1 MNVIWALNYKGL
13 KNKCRPKFLA
23 YLYLKGCAVP
33 WTPSIVALLWIINV
47 AQWRSLR
54 ILSLR
59 IYIWVVGYF
68 KTGRVFSFS
77 SNHTTCLFL
86 FRYAVLLCHSVSKY
100 IKHDLFLLLYICFDK
115 DIVLW
120 LSIIIIFVIFCAKLY
135 CVSAL
140 ALFKVLKSVYIQ
152 YASCYHQS
160 FFISMH

>member
-1 MNVIWALNYKGL
+1 MLCTICQFNQLNDHFSWFDDKLKKTAMDVILALNYKGL
-13 KNKCRPKFLA
+13 NNKCRPKFLA

-33 WTPSIVALLWIINV
+33 WTPFIMELLWIISV
-47 AQWRSLR
+47 AQSRSPG

-100 IKHDLFLLLYICFDK
+100 IKHDLFFLLYICSDK
-115 DIVLW
+115 DTVLW
-120 LSIIIIFVIFCAKLY
+120 LSIIIIFVIFLC
-135 CVSAL
+135 
-140 ALFKVLKSVYIQ
+140 
-152 YASCYHQS
+152 
-160 FFISMH
+160 